1 MFRRTSG
8 VMEKVPATEDR
19 RMRDEPDGAEF
30 GTDGERAM
38 AVPTADRPLPPPAYA
53 VPLAGPR
60 PNPMLPASEHES
72 SVVVSRQRLSVASLL
87 GAVAGIALVAVGL
100 IAVLRGGLGGPIDEP
115 VVEVMGLTH
124 TPLLGL
130 VDIGMG
136 LLLLLAAV
144 TASRGAL
151 ALLGSLGIVAG
162 AVALAETSEVQQR
175 LAAESAFGW
184 MWIGAGALIALTAWM
199 LPVYDRE
206 VRKVRDEVHAG

>member
-115 VVEVMGLTH
+115 VVEV
-124 TPLLGL
+124 
-130 VDIGMG
+130 IGMG